1 MLPAMACSPP
11 NSFRPRRWLFESRP
25 LRDEPPAFL
34 CAMASIPSVRG
45 YLAQLCDEIIT
56 FFGDETS
63 FRDGY
68 RGGAPPPQRL
78 PAEGLLSLGRHLG
91 GPALALGR
99 CRLGGLGAAGED
111 LGDLHQ
117 GI

>member
-78 PAEGLLSLGRHLG
+78 PAEDYSASASTATLAGLRS
-91 GPALALGR
+91 
-99 CRLGGLGAAGED
+99 RLGGAALEG
-111 LGDLHQ
+111 LAPPVR
-117 GI
+117 ISVIC